1 MESNPKSSNL
11 GCKLPSN
18 SPGITDYRVIL
29 PIFGGKVVLVD
40 AKLLSNCKNFRVRIR
55 VINETPTEK
64 LLGNI
69 Q

>member
-1 MESNPKSSNL
+1 LFLERLGL

-40 AKLLSNCKNFRVRIR
+40 AKLLSNCKKIGLGIR

-64 LLGNI
+64 LLGKI

>member
-1 MESNPKSSNL
+1 
-11 GCKLPSN
+11 LPSN
-18 SPGITDYRVIL
+18 SPGIPDYREIL

-40 AKLLSNCKNFRVRIR
+40 AKLLSKCKNFRVRIR

-64 LLGNI
+64 LPGNI